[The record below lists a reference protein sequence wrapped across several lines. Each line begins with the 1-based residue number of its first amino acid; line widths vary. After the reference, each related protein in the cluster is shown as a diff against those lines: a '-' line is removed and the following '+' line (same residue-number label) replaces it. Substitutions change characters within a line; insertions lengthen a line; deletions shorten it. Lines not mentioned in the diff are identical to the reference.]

1 MSTLPSH
8 LFSMRLT
15 LSDDDVSGRIPMLF
29 SVEYDVRSAMLGE
42 GHEFLAAISR
52 ERPTLQSARSLIRA
66 IAKAD
71 SRPVVVCSP
80 YLDSGLMK
88 ALSSEGIAY
97 IRDEGNVFLPFLGMA
112 ASPVP
117 QGRSPRPLSAHAQRI
132 ALNLIDGSWDGMTAG
147 ELAEAVGVSRSTVS
161 NSLAEIEAILPAAVS
176 SEWKHRVLKNPGM
189 TREELL
195 SAFEDYLVP
204 PVRGKVRLK
213 GRGALEALKRAG
225 APLAG
230 ESALPYYS
238 DLAHNGSVVWVAL
251 WRKKLAAAKEDAG
264 PAWVE
269 AEWFE
274 APDVIVEEWVYE
286 PDEAGDLLDSA
297 TGFHVLKATGLY
309 AAMRGEGNGDVR
321 LEDAVAQSL
330 SLAGEND
337 VVLICGS
344 LSYLGQA
351 RRIIE
356 KRGEGV

>member
-15 LSDDDVSGRIPMLF
+15 LLDDDVSGRLPMLF
-29 SVEYDVRSAMLGE
+29 SAEYDVRSAMLGE
-42 GHEFLAAISR
+42 GHEFLAAISK

-97 IRDEGNVFLPFLGMA
+97 IRDEGNVFLPFLGMV

-161 NSLAEIEAILPAAVS
+161 NSLAEIEAILPAAVC
-176 SEWKHRVLKNPGM
+176 SEWRRRVLKNPGM
-189 TREELL
+189 TKEEML
-195 SAFEDYLVP
+195 SAFEDYLVS
-204 PVRGKVRLK
+204 PVKGRIMLR
-213 GRGALEALKRAG
+213 GRGALDALRRAG
-225 APLAG
+225 ALVSG
-230 ESALPYYS
+230 ESALSHYS
-238 DLAHNGSVVWVAL
+238 DLAQHESPVWIAL
-251 WRKKLAAAKEDAG
+251 WRKRLSTAKEDASD
-264 PAWVE
+264 AWVE

-274 APDVIVEEWVYE
+274 APDVIVEEWAYE
-286 PDEAGDLLDSA
+286 PDEAGDLLDGA
-297 TGFHVLKATGLY
+297 TGFHVLRSDGLY
-309 AAMRGEGNGDVR
+309 AEMKDVRDGDVR
-321 LEDAVAQSL
+321 LEDAVAQL
-330 SLAGEND
+330 REAVCRE
-337 VVLICGS
+337 
-344 LSYLGQA
+344 
-351 RRIIE
+351 
-356 KRGEGV
+356 

>member
-1 MSTLPSH
+1 MTVLPSN

-15 LSDDDVSGRIPMLF
+15 LSRDDVSERIPLLL
-29 SVEYDVRSAMLGE
+29 SAEYDVQSATLGE
-42 GHEFLAAISR
+42 RGEFLAAVSKG
-52 ERPTLQSARSLIRA
+52 RPTLSSARSLIHA
-66 IAKAD
+66 VAKVD
-71 SRPVVVCSP
+71 SRPVAVCSP
-80 YLDSGLMK
+80 YLDNGMMK
-88 ALSSEGIAY
+88 ALASEGIAY

-112 ASPVP
+112 ASPVSL
-117 QGRSPRPLSAHAQRI
+117 GRAPKPLSAHAQRI
-132 ALNLIDGSWDGMTAG
+132 VLNLIDGNWDDMTAG
-147 ELAEAVGVSRSTVS
+147 ELAEAAGVSRSTVS

-195 SAFEDYLVP
+195 LAFEDYLVP

-225 APLAG
+225 ALLAG

-309 AAMRGEGNGDVR
+309 AAMRGEGSGDVR
-321 LEDAVAQSL
+321 LEDAVAQL
-330 SLAGEND
+330 RE
-337 VVLICGS
+337 VVC
-344 LSYLGQA
+344 Q
-351 RRIIE
+351 E
-356 KRGEGV
+356 